1 MGQFLKDP
9 NATLDYTVDWA
20 DWMPAGDSIT
30 TVTWVVPAG
39 LTKTTQTNTATA
51 ATAWLSGGTVG
62 TRYVVVCR
70 ITTVDGRIDDRT
82 LQIDVQER

>member
-62 TRYVVVCR
+62 ARYVVVCR